1 MKKVI
6 FKGCATALVT
16 PFTNDGINFEELR
29 KLIEFQILEGIDGLV
44 ICGTTGESS
53 TMSLA
58 EKKSVI
64 DFSVKV
70 ANCRVP
76 IIAGTGGNNTAD
88 AVAMSKYAESVG
100 ADALLLVTPYYN
112 KTTQKGLIAHF
123 SKIAERVNI
132 PIILYNV
139 PSRTGLNIEPEIC
152 LESSKIPNIVA
163 IKEASGNI
171 SQVAKIA
178 NLCNDEL
185 TIYSGNDDQILP
197 ILSLGGLGVISV
209 LSNVYPKFVHELV
222 MDYLTGNWQKATAS
236 QIYSLPLINALFSEV
251 NPIPIK
257 YALNKIGFN
266 CGIPRLPLIELSDKN
281 KERIDTLLKET
292 SKITILYYAFLLIF
306 LWFLYI
312 NSNF

>member
-44 ICGTTGESS
+44 ICGTTSESS
-53 TMSLA
+53 TMSLG

-123 SKIAERVNI
+123 NKIAESVNI

-139 PSRTGLNIEPEIC
+139 PSRTGLNIEPETC
-152 LESSKIPNIVA
+152 LELSKIPNIVA

-209 LSNVYPKFVHELV
+209 LSNVYPKFVHEMV

-257 YALNKIGFN
+257 YALNKIGFD
-266 CGIPRLPLIELSDKN
+266 CGIPRLPLVELSDKN

-292 SKITILYYAFLLIF
+292 SKITI
-306 LWFLYI
+306 
-312 NSNF
+312 